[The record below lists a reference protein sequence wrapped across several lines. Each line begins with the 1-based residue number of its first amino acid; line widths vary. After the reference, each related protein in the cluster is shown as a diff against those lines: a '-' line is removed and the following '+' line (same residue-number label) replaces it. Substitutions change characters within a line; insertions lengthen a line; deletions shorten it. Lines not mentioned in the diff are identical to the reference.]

1 MDLTVNQTKQE
12 AQEPQSEIGEFCT
25 DALGERRRHLVW
37 RRNGVATQVDRNTAY
52 APDRRG

>member
-12 AQEPQSEIGEFCT
+12 AQEPQSEIREFCT
-25 DALGERRRHLVW
+25 DALGQRRRHLVW